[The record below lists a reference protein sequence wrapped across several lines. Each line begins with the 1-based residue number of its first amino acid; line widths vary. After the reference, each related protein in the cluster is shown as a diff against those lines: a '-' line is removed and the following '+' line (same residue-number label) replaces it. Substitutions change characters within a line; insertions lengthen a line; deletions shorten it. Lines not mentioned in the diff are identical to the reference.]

1 MQLILLAAGMG
12 NRLPKYL
19 RKDPKCMVKINN
31 KCVIEYLEEF
41 TKKFKNKTIITGY
54 KSYKLKEIIK
64 KLNLNEIRNNHYKK
78 TNMVYSMFRAKNILK
93 KEIVICYTDIIFDPK
108 IYLQLSK
115 KKNQNIMPI
124 NKNWLNVWK
133 GRMSKKM
140 ILKDA
145 ENLTVNNNYITSIG
159 EKISKKLPKYQFMGI
174 IKIKYKDYFKL
185 KKYFLKLKN
194 NRIDF
199 TSFINKAIKNK
210 IVKVKSSITTRYWY
224 EIDNI
229 KDKKFVEKSL

>member
-108 IYLQLSK
+108 IFEKNYRIYIKMRQLNLDSRSK
-115 KKNQNIMPI
+115 NID
-124 NKNWLNVWK
+124 
-133 GRMSKKM
+133 
-140 ILKDA
+140 ILRR
-145 ENLTVNNNYITSIG
+145 
-159 EKISKKLPKYQFMGI
+159 KIEILI
-174 IKIKYKDYFKL
+174 I
-185 KKYFLKLKN
+185 
-194 NRIDF
+194 
-199 TSFINKAIKNK
+199 
-210 IVKVKSSITTRYWY
+210 
-224 EIDNI
+224 
-229 KDKKFVEKSL
+229 

>member
-1 MQLILLAAGMG
+1 
-12 NRLPKYL
+12 
-19 RKDPKCMVKINN
+19 
-31 KCVIEYLEEF
+31 
-41 TKKFKNKTIITGY
+41 
-54 KSYKLKEIIK
+54 
-64 KLNLNEIRNNHYKK
+64 
-78 TNMVYSMFRAKNILK
+78 
-93 KEIVICYTDIIFDPK
+93 
-108 IYLQLSK
+108 
-115 KKNQNIMPI
+115 MPI
-124 NKNWLNVWK
+124 NKNWLNIWK

-159 EKISKKLPKYQFMGI
+159 EKIIRKLPKYQFMGI

-185 KKYFLKLKN
+185 KKYFIKLKN

-210 IVKVKSSITTRYWY
+210 IIKVKSSITTRYWY

>member
-78 TNMVYSMFRAKNILK
+78 TNMVSKCRKANCGKNVATRPFMEYLLN
-93 KEIVICYTDIIFDPK
+93 IF
-108 IYLQLSK
+108 Y
-115 KKNQNIMPI
+115 
-124 NKNWLNVWK
+124 
-133 GRMSKKM
+133 
-140 ILKDA
+140 A
-145 ENLTVNNNYITSIG
+145 
-159 EKISKKLPKYQFMGI
+159 
-174 IKIKYKDYFKL
+174 
-185 KKYFLKLKN
+185 
-194 NRIDF
+194 
-199 TSFINKAIKNK
+199 
-210 IVKVKSSITTRYWY
+210 
-224 EIDNI
+224 
-229 KDKKFVEKSL
+229 